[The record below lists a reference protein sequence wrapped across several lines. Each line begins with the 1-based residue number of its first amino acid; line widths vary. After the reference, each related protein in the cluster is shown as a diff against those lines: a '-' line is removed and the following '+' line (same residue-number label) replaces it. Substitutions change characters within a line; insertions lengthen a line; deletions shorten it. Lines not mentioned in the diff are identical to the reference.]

1 MSTPKKTGETL
12 EHVSAHF
19 YFSKTYTM
27 KKKMQTKHLDPIAE
41 YSREIKIDIISY
53 YGWLGVAI
61 SQEVDPRNGLHRIN
75 QQPRSSTVST

>member
-1 MSTPKKTGETL
+1 MVVDRDSRICSTCRAAMSTPKKTGETL

-53 YGWLGVAI
+53 Y
-61 SQEVDPRNGLHRIN
+61 
-75 QQPRSSTVST
+75 